1 MKQLTAAALLL
12 CLLAGMGVANA
23 KPIRQQQIITCDQ
36 RGCGKSESYRH
47 GDDNNLTN
55 HSVGM
60 GSLGGCRSSLG
71 CGCNAAVRW
80 LGLSAKEAARQGYNA
95 ARAWLGKGSPAASDC
110 VGCFMISRR
119 SGGGHV
125 GKVIGRDAN
134 GNPIVE
140 SYANARLGWTVA
152 TYPKS
157 RVLGY
162 VDMGWVSAGR

>member
-23 KPIRQQQIITCDQ
+23 RPFVACDKQ
-36 RGCGKSESYRH
+36 GCRETAINIRH
-47 GDDNNLTN
+47 GDDKNLTN
-55 HSVGM
+55 RRLGM

-162 VDMGWVSAGR
+162 VDMGWVSAGQ